1 MCNFLRLI
9 CIKLTI
15 NVFTNPLPLVH
26 TCSCNKARNCNTCYN
41 KTPENTIATCITAVI
56 NPSDNDAGSADD
68 QN

>member
-1 MCNFLRLI
+1 MF
-9 CIKLTI
+9 
-15 NVFTNPLPLVH
+15 FTNPLLLVH